1 MPYIQ
6 ETVSSK
12 RETAYDIMKFF
23 GIMMVIVGHMTT
35 HLSAFIFSFHMPL
48 FFILAG
54 YFYRERDLKDEL
66 LSDAKRLVLPYV
78 FTAAG

>member
-6 ETVSSK
+6 EPVSLK
-12 RETAYDIMKFF
+12 RETTYDIMKFF

-48 FFILAG
+48 S
-54 YFYRERDLKDEL
+54 
-66 LSDAKRLVLPYV
+66 LSLPAISTV
-78 FTAAG
+78 KEM